1 MLLQDGFASL
11 DVTEGSHSGQL
22 TTRVLQWPAAER
34 HLFVNH
40 VATNLRAEVL
50 TADGKPIPP
59 FTLANCA
66 PLSGD
71 STRQELTWSGAK
83 DGLAAVAGQPVRLRF
98 ELESGQLFSFWT
110 APSKCGASSGYLSS
124 GAGLVRGRDMHGS
137 CV

>member
-1 MLLQDGFASL
+1 MA
-11 DVTEGSHSGQL
+11 EGSHSGQL

-71 STRQELTWSGAK
+71 STRQELTWSGVK

-98 ELESGQLFSFWT
+98 VLESGQLFSFWT
-110 APSKCGASSGYLSS
+110 APSKCGASNGYLSS

-137 CV
+137 CA